1 MTRGFVWNSAEN
13 TIFRVGFGV
22 LFLSIC
28 FWNSIMKNNIRQ
40 LWVSFEI
47 PPKEARLHN
56 LGEKLSFRLNLKCNF
71 SAWRSVFRFSSISVS
86 VNINF
91 YSRLIW
97 SSYGTSTEMPNYFL
111 PSLIQPN
118 IWYISKK
125 NDFIR
130 SNVKTLQFQALGC
143 SLFSLFLHL
152 LVARDEMIDQRHMIH
167 NLWIIIMSHDRN
179 IIYDCTNIRIPW
191 QCNKLIFEITFFS
204 RIF

>member
-1 MTRGFVWNSAEN
+1 M
-13 TIFRVGFGV
+13 
-22 LFLSIC
+22 
-28 FWNSIMKNNIRQ
+28 
-40 LWVSFEI
+40 
-47 PPKEARLHN
+47 
-56 LGEKLSFRLNLKCNF
+56 SFRLNLKCNF
-71 SAWRSVFRFSSISVS
+71 SAWRSVNRFSSISVS

-111 PSLIQPN
+111 PSLIRPN

-125 NDFIR
+125 YDFIR

-191 QCNKLIFEITFFS
+191 QCNKLIFEIIFYSRFFELFWGFCMCSSFACSGRPTFWSKIFTSTISEKKINVIVVSSIRQYYHSGNFS
-204 RIF
+204 SKIVI

>member
-1 MTRGFVWNSAEN
+1 MFSAEFE
-13 TIFRVGFGV
+13 T
-22 LFLSIC
+22 
-28 FWNSIMKNNIRQ
+28 Q
-40 LWVSFEI
+40 L
-47 PPKEARLHN
+47 
-56 LGEKLSFRLNLKCNF
+56 
-71 SAWRSVFRFSSISVS
+71 FRFKIS
-86 VNINF
+86 F
-91 YSRLIW
+91 YILSRPMEILILCFRLIW

-204 RIF
+204 RLFYHFEVFACAVSDFWAKSFGLIQDSSSLFGIVYFSS